1 MKRTLIAGFGN
12 VLRGD
17 DGFGV
22 EVLRRLGERG
32 VPSDSVELLD
42 VGTGG
47 IRLAQELMTP
57 YDRLIIIDAT
67 TRGGAPGTVY
77 SLVVEGVQPTREI
90 DMHTTVPSRALEVAQ
105 ALGPLPA
112 EIHFVGCEPGST
124 EDLTTELSAPV
135 AAAVGEAV
143 RRIEELLRAGLTS
156 PASGSSEQAQSVAV
170 AVPQVEASPG
180 DGAAGITIAREDE
193 LLELL
198 YWFEGEG
205 FSGVASIGGIVRF
218 TNLSDPLVRQTLD
231 RLIGRGDV
239 RLDTSRGGEYR
250 LTESGRREAAR
261 RFAAEFAPML
271 NQGHGECSDPECDCH
286 SSEGGAA
293 DCRARTHDHSQ
304 HTR

>member
-1 MKRTLIAGFGN
+1 MTRTLIAGFGN

-32 VPSDSVELLD
+32 VASESVELLD

-47 IRLAQELMTP
+47 IRLAQELITR

-67 TRGGAPGTVY
+67 TRGGVPGTVY
-77 SLVVEGVQPTREI
+77 SLIIDGVLPTREI

-105 ALGPLPA
+105 AFGPLPA
-112 EIHFVGCEPGST
+112 EIYLVGCEPGSVD
-124 EDLTTELSAPV
+124 ELTTDLSAPV
-135 AAAVGEAV
+135 AAAVDDAV
-143 RRIEELLRAGLTS
+143 RRVEVLLRQEFAPANATPAADVQPPATGAGS
-156 PASGSSEQAQSVAV
+156 
-170 AVPQVEASPG
+170 
-180 DGAAGITIAREDE
+180 DIAREDE

-205 FSGVASIGGIVRF
+205 FGGVASMEGIIRF
-218 TNLSDPLVRQTLD
+218 TNLSEPLVRRTLD
-231 RLIGRGDV
+231 RLLSRGDV
-239 RLDTSRGGEYR
+239 MLDTSRSAEYR
-250 LTESGRREAAR
+250 LTEPGRREAAR

-286 SSEGGAA
+286 TSEGGAA
-293 DCRARTHDHSQ
+293 ECHGRAHNHA
-304 HTR
+304 H